1 MKLHYL
7 LSLVFLS
14 MLACSKDEPGAEPL
28 VLKNAFAGD
37 LELSTGSVTEG
48 VPVDRTI
55 SLVFSAALD
64 ESTTQSGI
72 LLSENDNE
80 VSKTISLSSQGKSA
94 LLLVN
99 GTLKDNTLY
108 TISINQ
114 NLKSTAGA
122 STTPTTIQFKTL
134 AGALSLISIEID
146 GETVGNNP
154 RVQDIGVQP
163 TITFNFSTGV
173 SLQSFQK
180 AFRLTGRSVSIS
192 SSDENRVVSVTPT
205 TALDYIKKY
214 KITLSEE
221 LKSSEG
227 RDFEGYSLEF
237 YTQLN
242 PTNKFPQISESELLT
257 KVQEQT
263 FKYFWDFAHPTS
275 GLARERNSSGNTV
288 TIGGSGFGVMAILVG
303 IERGFISRQ
312 QGIDRLQTIV
322 NFLKNADRFHGV
334 WPHWMNGN
342 TGKAIPFS
350 ATDDGGDLVETA
362 FMIQGLL
369 TVREYLNA
377 SNTQEKAIIDTIT
390 ELWEEVEWDWYTR
403 GGQNVLYWHWS
414 PNVGWEK
421 NLKIQGWNE
430 SLIVYVLAAS
440 SPTHPISANVYHEG
454 WARNGNMANGEE
466 YFGTTLPLGYSYGGP
481 LFFSH
486 YSFLG
491 LDPRQLE
498 DQYANYW
505 DQNVAHSKINYAY
518 AVANPKNFVGYNE
531 NAWGLTASDN
541 HQGYSAH
548 SPTNDLGVITPTA
561 ALSSFPYT
569 PDESMKALKHFY
581 YIMGDM
587 LWGEYGFYDA
597 FNLTES
603 WVASS
608 YLAIDQGPIVLMIE
622 NHRTGLLWNLFM
634 KSSEITNGLKKLG
647 FTSY

>member
-227 RDFEGYSLEF
+227 RDFEGYSLGF

-242 PTNKFPQISESELLT
+242 PANKFPQISESELLT

-342 TGKAIPFS
+342 TGKTIPFS

>member
-322 NFLKNADRFHGV
+322 SFLKNADRFHGV

>member
-242 PTNKFPQISESELLT
+242 PANKFPQISESELLT

-342 TGKAIPFS
+342 TGKTIPFS

-518 AVANPKNFVGYNE
+518 AV
-531 NAWGLTASDN
+531 
-541 HQGYSAH
+541 
-548 SPTNDLGVITPTA
+548 
-561 ALSSFPYT
+561 
-569 PDESMKALKHFY
+569 
-581 YIMGDM
+581 
-587 LWGEYGFYDA
+587 
-597 FNLTES
+597 
-603 WVASS
+603 
-608 YLAIDQGPIVLMIE
+608 
-622 NHRTGLLWNLFM
+622 
-634 KSSEITNGLKKLG
+634 
-647 FTSY
+647 

>member
-214 KITLSEE
+214 RITLSEE

-242 PTNKFPQISESELLT
+242 PANKFPQISESELLT

-342 TGKAIPFS
+342 TGKTIPFS

-390 ELWEEVEWDWYTR
+390 ELWEEVEWDWHTR

-466 YFGTTLPLGYSYGGP
+466 YFGSTLPLGYSYGGP